1 MNTPVYDFV
10 REYAASGTVRAHMP
24 GHKGRGPLGCEALDL
39 TEIAGADSL
48 YEDDGILLQSEQ
60 NAAALFGAG
69 KTLYSAEGSSLCIR
83 TMLYLAQLRRPDRP
97 WILAARNAHKVFLQ
111 TCMLLG
117 LDITWLWDESESFSL
132 CRAAVSAAQVDSVLR
147 ANKVHPP
154 IAVHLTTPDYL
165 GNENDVAAIAETAHR
180 YGVPLLVDNA
190 HGAYLKFLPESRHPM
205 DCGADMC
212 CDSAHKTFPVL
223 TGGAYLHIGRQ
234 APAEFGLLGKQAMA
248 QFGSTSPSYLILAS
262 LDANNAVLASSYPR
276 DLAIWIQN
284 MNRARTD
291 LAAQGWS
298 VLSTDPLKLTIEP
311 GSRGYR
317 GTELADLLR
326 KAGVECEYAD
336 PDDVVMML
344 TPCNL
349 LEDLAHIVRFLG
361 QLPERTPVVR
371 PNLRLPPPETV
382 CTPRYCLTAPREQI
396 PAAKAEG
403 RILAAPTMSCPP
415 AVPAVVCG
423 ERISAEAVQV
433 LTYYGTSSVW
443 VLK

>member
-10 REYAASGTVRAHMP
+10 REYAVSGTVRAHMP
-24 GHKGRGPLGCEALDL
+24 GHKGRGPLGCESLDL

-60 NAAALFGAG
+60 NAAALFGSG

-111 TCMLLG
+111 TCMLLD

-132 CRAAVSAAQVDSVLR
+132 CRAAVSAAQVDALLR

-154 IAVHLTTPDYL
+154 IAVYLTTPDYL

-190 HGAYLKFLPESRHPM
+190 HGAYLKFLSESCHPM

-234 APAEFGLLGKQAMA
+234 APAEFGSLGKQAMA

-262 LDANNAVLASSYPR
+262 LDTNNAVLASSYPR
-276 DLAIWIQN
+276 DLAIWIQH

-371 PNLRLPPPETV
+371 PDLRLPPPEAV

-396 PAAKAEG
+396 PAAEAEG